1 LARAFDEMLAR
12 FGIQDKMLSWT
23 GDNATS
29 NDTQDAALDA
39 SPNNNYESD
48 NHVRCFNHSL
58 NL

>member
-12 FGIQDKMLSWT
+12 FGIQAQMLAWT

-29 NDTQDAALDA
+29 NDTQNTTLDA
-39 SPNNNYESD
+39 SPNNNFESE
-48 NHVRCFNHSL
+48 NRVRCFAHSL